1 MPGTSKLRGA
11 TAFDARPPFF
21 ASRPVLIA
29 IALACAVAVAT
40 FWPILRGKTVPGGE
54 RAETLSVTEVQPPAA
69 ASTLSQTLIEA
80 TTPLQPEISPA
91 PKVPTWDER
100 KVQRGDS
107 LTGIF
112 KRAGFTERHAY
123 SLLSQAPEGKALS
136 RIHPGEVIAFLVD
149 ESGELA
155 AVRHVKSRLET
166 TEYRSNDTGFSTEK
180 ILFEPEIRETWA
192 SAEISSS
199 LFLAGQ
205 RAGLSQNVIMKMAG
219 IFGGVIDFVLDPRA
233 GDSIHVIYQE
243 LYLDGEKYQDGDILA
258 ASYTSRDTTFNAFRY
273 QDSNGDIGY
282 YNEQGVSMRK
292 AFLMAPVDFTRIS
305 SNFNPR
311 RLHPIYKTTRP
322 HRGIDYA
329 APRGTPVFAAG
340 NGKVIKTGYSKSNGN
355 YIFIRHGQDIV
366 TRYLHLHKRLVK
378 TGQRVTQSQ
387 IIGRVGAT
395 GAATGPHL
403 HYEFLI
409 NGVHRNPRTIH
420 KKLPKARSLA
430 SAELPA
436 FEAAIKR
443 ASTQL
448 AALRSE
454 NNLALNQMNEP
465 TGVEP

>member
-11 TAFDARPPFF
+11 TIFDTKPPAF
-21 ASRPVLIA
+21 ASRPALLV
-29 IALACAVAVAT
+29 IALACAIALAT
-40 FWPILRGKTVPGGE
+40 FWPILQGKKVPGGE
-54 RAETLSVTEVQPPAA
+54 RPEALAVTEVQSRVEPT
-69 ASTLSQTLIEA
+69 SLSQSLIEA
-80 TTPLQPEISPA
+80 TTAAQTEALSA
-91 PKVPTWDER
+91 TKTPTWDER

-123 SLLSQAPEGKALS
+123 SLLSTAPEAKALS

-155 AVRHVKSRLET
+155 AVRHIKSRLET

-180 ILFEPEIRETWA
+180 ILFEPEIRETWV
-192 SAEISSS
+192 SARISSS

-243 LYLDGEKYQDGDILA
+243 LYLDGEKYQDGDIVA
-258 ASYTSRDTTFNAFRY
+258 ASYTNRNGTFNAFRY
-273 QDSNGDIGY
+273 RDSNGDIGY

-322 HRGIDYA
+322 HRGTDYA

-355 YIFIRHGQDIV
+355 YVFIRHGQDIV

-403 HYEFLI
+403 HYEFLV

-436 FEAAIKR
+436 FKATIKR

-448 AALRSE
+448 AALRTD
-454 NNLALNQMNEP
+454 NNLALNQVSDQAGTSP
-465 TGVEP
+465 